1 MKTLEETTKTSSPE
15 KTSTQFVLEAA
26 IDLHNQEQ
34 IITRETL
41 SQILPDL
48 PMGKIDDRLGFLVDT
63 GKLQRVQRGVY
74 VPVIRH
80 APSRPITK
88 YILPDGT
95 VKIDIGDDIVLT
107 LTPREARY
115 LGNVMVAEAMQF
127 SNIELG
133 HHMAAI
139 SGQMGTQIRKLSN
152 QIEKIVAGKQDDL
165 FGAE

>member
-1 MKTLEETTKTSSPE
+1 MKTEATAKSQNPE

-41 SQILPDL
+41 AQILPDL
-48 PMGKIDDRLGFLVDT
+48 PMGKIDDRLSFLVDT

-74 VPVIRH
+74 VPVMHH
-80 APSRPITK
+80 APSRPIAK

-95 VKIDIGDDIVLT
+95 VKIEIGDDIVLT

-133 HHMAAI
+133 QHIAAI
-139 SGQMGTQIRKLSN
+139 SGQMGTQLRKLSN
-152 QIEKIVAGKQDDL
+152 QIEKIVAVKQEGL
-165 FGAE
+165 FNE

>member
-1 MKTLEETTKTSSPE
+1 MKKPDESKVITTE
-15 KTSTQFVLEAA
+15 KTSTQLVLEAA
-26 IDLHNQEQ
+26 IDLHNLEQ
-34 IITRETL
+34 VITRETL
-41 SQILPDL
+41 SQVLPDL
-48 PMGKIDDRLGFLVDT
+48 PIGKIDDRLGYLVDT
-63 GKLQRVQRGVY
+63 NQLQRVQRGVY
-74 VPVIRH
+74 VPVIKH

-95 VKIDIGDDIVLT
+95 VKIEIGDDLVIT

-133 HHMAAI
+133 QHMAAI

-152 QIEKIVAGKQDDL
+152 QIEKMVAGKQEDL
-165 FGAE
+165 FDA